1 MSLLQPLRAVRA
13 PAPLRS
19 SLRQYATAAPRAG
32 PAPRRLPPPVRR
44 RNVGVPVT
52 LAILTVGGAA
62 AFFLSPSAHADAA
75 VAVPLSATAAAALQP
90 PVLPATTR
98 REPATGTELP
108 LTLTLDALPRT
119 RLHLVGLGARSVS
132 FLSIRVYVA
141 GVYIEERA
149 LPLVAKLTRD
159 GRSTEDVAREVLRA
173 GHACVVRIVPVRS
186 TDMSHLRDGFLRSL
200 SARAKSARAAH
211 ALTEADELS
220 LEAQLEALRA
230 VFPKH
235 AVPKGDALD
244 LVFAN
249 KTLDVRW
256 HEERLGRV
264 RGPRGEKWTGIAE
277 LLLAYVA
284 DKSEISRP
292 IKDSVVEGFAHIAKT
307 GAAATA

>member
-1 MSLLQPLRAVRA
+1 
-13 PAPLRS
+13 
-19 SLRQYATAAPRAG
+19 
-32 PAPRRLPPPVRR
+32 
-44 RNVGVPVT
+44 
-52 LAILTVGGAA
+52 
-62 AFFLSPSAHADAA
+62 
-75 VAVPLSATAAAALQP
+75 
-90 PVLPATTR
+90 
-98 REPATGTELP
+98 
-108 LTLTLDALPRT
+108 
-119 RLHLVGLGARSVS
+119 
-132 FLSIRVYVA
+132 
-141 GVYIEERA
+141 
-149 LPLVAKLTRD
+149 
-159 GRSTEDVAREVLRA
+159 
-173 GHACVVRIVPVRS
+173 
-186 TDMSHLRDGFLRSL
+186 MSHLRDGFLRSL

-292 IKDSVVEGFAHIAKT
+292 VSAACSRREP
-307 GAAATA
+307 GAF